1 MCPDC
6 GARCTG
12 RFKGCDEVWA
22 RGPLGTV
29 PIQARPAPRPRV
41 TMSSAPLEQQ
51 EIAVRTAPGT
61 LTPPGA
67 QGTDDELALLEG
79 SLEDLG
85 KLSRSLDEQSA
96 QRQLNGTG
104 PVAANGLQVILEEL
118 NVLTK
123 EIRAQRLSWA
133 NGDAR
138 PVEPPPAPATPSD
151 KAPDVPPAALA
162 PRPDPP
168 PPSPVR
174 TPRPWSH
181 SVS

>member
-1 MCPDC
+1 
-6 GARCTG
+6 
-12 RFKGCDEVWA
+12 
-22 RGPLGTV
+22 
-29 PIQARPAPRPRV
+29 
-41 TMSSAPLEQQ
+41 
-51 EIAVRTAPGT
+51 VRTAPGPYT
-61 LTPPGA
+61 APGP
-67 QGTDDELALLEG
+67 QSTDDELDLLEV

-85 KLSRSLDEQSA
+85 KLSRSSDEQA
-96 QRQLNGTG
+96 AHHQLNRSG
-104 PVAANGLQVILEEL
+104 PRATNGLQVILEEL

-133 NGDAR
+133 DGDAR
-138 PVEPPPAPATPSD
+138 PVQPPPAPGTLSAE
-151 KAPDVPPAALA
+151 APDVPPAALA